1 MEAPA
6 PETFVGIDV
15 SKAELAVAVGDDGPA
30 FALPN
35 TPEGHAELVARLRP
49 LRPRRVVL
57 EATGRHEAAAAAAL
71 AAAGLPVDVV
81 NPKQAAA
88 FARAMGRLAKTDAID
103 ARGLAAFARA
113 IPGEPRPLPDAAA
126 RELDAL
132 LARRRQLV
140 QMAAM
145 EKNRLAAAA
154 SRRVA
159 RDIESHLKWLES
171 HLKDVDRE
179 LDDKIRSSPS
189 WREKD
194 DLLRGVPG
202 IGPVLSRTLL
212 AGLPE
217 LGRLSRGRIG
227 ALAGV
232 APMAAESGAWK
243 GRRRIQGGRA
253 AVRSALYMAA
263 LAARRFNP
271 ALRAFADR
279 LEAAGKPA
287 KVILIAVARKLLTI
301 ANALLRDMKPWDP
314 DRYVALAGIDP
325 SPAKS
330 A

>member
-1 MEAPA
+1 MGTPA

-15 SKAELAVAVGDDGPA
+15 SKAEPAVAVGDDGPA
-30 FALPN
+30 FTTAN
-35 TPEGHAELVARLRP
+35 TPEGRAELVARLLP
-49 LRPRRVVL
+49 LRPRRVAM
-57 EATGRHEAAAAAAL
+57 EATGRYGEAAAAAL

-103 ARGLAAFARA
+103 ARSPAAFARA
-113 IPGEPRPLPDAAA
+113 LPGEPRPLPDAAA
-126 RELDAL
+126 RELEAL

-140 QMAAM
+140 QMASM
-145 EKNRLAAAA
+145 EKNRLEAAA

-159 RDIESHLKWLES
+159 RDIEAHLRWLGS

-179 LDDKIRSSPS
+179 LGEKIRSSPA

-194 DLLRGVPG
+194 DLLRDVPG

-212 AGLPE
+212 AALPE
-217 LGRLSRGRIG
+217 LGRLTRGQVS
-227 ALAGV
+227 ALAGL
-232 APMAAESGAWK
+232 APMAAESGGWK
-243 GRRRIQGGRA
+243 GRRHIQGGRA

-287 KVILIAVARKLLTI
+287 KVVLIAVARKLLTI

-314 DRYVALAGIDP
+314 GRNATTPDP
-325 SPAKS
+325 A
-330 A
+330 

>member
-1 MEAPA
+1 MATPA

-30 FALPN
+30 FTTAN
-35 TPEGHAELVARLRP
+35 SPEGHAELVARLLP
-49 LRPRRVVL
+49 LRPRRVAM
-57 EATGRHEAAAAAAL
+57 EATGPYGAAAAAAL

-81 NPKQAAA
+81 NPKQATA
-88 FARAMGRLAKTDAID
+88 FARSMGRLAKTDAID
-103 ARGLAAFARA
+103 ARCLAAFARA
-113 IPGEPRPLPDAAA
+113 LPGEPRPLPDAAA
-126 RELDAL
+126 RELEAS

-140 QMAAM
+140 QMASM
-145 EKNRLAAAA
+145 EKSRLDAVA

-159 RDIESHLKWLES
+159 RDIEAHLRWLES

-179 LDDKIRSSPS
+179 LGEKIRASPA

-194 DLLRGVPG
+194 DLLRDVPG

-212 AGLPE
+212 AALPE
-217 LGRLSRGRIG
+217 LGRLTRGQVS
-227 ALAGV
+227 ALAGL
-232 APMAAESGAWK
+232 APMAAESGTWK

-263 LAARRFNP
+263 LAARRYNP

-287 KVILIAVARKLLTI
+287 KVTLIAVARKLLTI
-301 ANALLRDMKPWDP
+301 ANALLRDMRPWDP
-314 DRYVALAGIDP
+314 GRNVP
-325 SPAKS
+325 TPHPA
-330 A
+330 